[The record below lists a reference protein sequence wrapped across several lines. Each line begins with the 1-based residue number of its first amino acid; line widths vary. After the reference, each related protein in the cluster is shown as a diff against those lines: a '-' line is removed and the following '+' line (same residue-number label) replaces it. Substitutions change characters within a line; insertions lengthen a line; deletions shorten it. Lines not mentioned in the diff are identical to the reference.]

1 MLIHT
6 KYGFWLW
13 YLKIGALDQ
22 KEPERLIG
30 EVKKK
35 QITKWHESILKP
47 LAFIT
52 SRIDDLVICIMCS
65 NHQSLAEFIHL
76 TVVSRS
82 DLDRKWTSRQW
93 KYHSCFLL
101 AVSVLFINHERSCF
115 TFHVLMVVVKFC
127 YINCLKGEINCKIY
141 MKFLVCFERE
151 REGGVIKA

>member
-1 MLIHT
+1 MVHWT
-6 KYGFWLW
+6 KKNRRGLSEKW
-13 YLKIGALDQ
+13 
-22 KEPERLIG
+22 
-30 EVKKK
+30 KKK

-65 NHQSLAEFIHL
+65 NHQSLAELIHL

-151 REGGVIKA
+151 RGGGGVIKA

>member
-1 MLIHT
+1 M
-6 KYGFWLW
+6 
-13 YLKIGALDQ
+13 
-22 KEPERLIG
+22 
-30 EVKKK
+30 KKK

-65 NHQSLAEFIHL
+65 NHQSLAELIHL

-93 KYHSCFLL
+93 KYYSCFLL

-141 MKFLVCFERE
+141 IWNFLFVLRE
-151 REGGVIKA
+151 REGGDWNLSPKRTSTSTWTRKTGGGFML